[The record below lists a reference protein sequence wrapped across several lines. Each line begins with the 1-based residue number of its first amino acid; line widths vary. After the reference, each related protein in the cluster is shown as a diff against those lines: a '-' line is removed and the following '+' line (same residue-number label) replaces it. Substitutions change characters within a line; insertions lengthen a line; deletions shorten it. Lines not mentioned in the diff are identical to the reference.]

1 MYPDSF
7 RLTPITLAISLA
19 LASTSIF
26 NGCNR
31 IDSRTPEEHIQQAK
45 DLQSQGDLKGSILEL
60 KNAVQKDPNNAQA
73 RWLLG
78 QAYIRFKLGDSALKE
93 LEKAKQLG
101 VSSDSLQPHIVK
113 ALLLT
118 REYQRVLNEVQPDPA
133 ASPKVNA
140 SAQQTRADALMG
152 LGKIPEACDLYKSS
166 IQLDPSLASSFIGMG
181 LCEFINGRTDSALEN
196 VQQAIRL
203 DPQNPDNWLALAS
216 FEKTLGK
223 QEESLKAFDKALS
236 IDKTNL
242 DALSGRATILVALNR
257 SDEAKINV
265 EKLRALYPNHYL
277 SKYLES
283 LIAFQSKDLSKART
297 LLEGNL
303 KIAPN
308 HIDSLILL
316 GSTYLQTKDY
326 ELAKQTFNAA
336 LSLRSASIPIRTL
349 LAHTD
354 LLLKQPKAA
363 LDIIGPVL
371 QTPNADATHFGL
383 AGEALQQL
391 GRHQE
396 AQDMFNRA
404 MSRSPKSSIPKLA
417 LGNSMILQGQL
428 DSGLD
433 LLKNVAQT
441 DTSPEADLSL
451 ARTYLGNQKP
461 RAALDALAIARKKAP
476 KNIEALLLS
485 GAAYAQAGD
494 YKTAIKFYEDVLK
507 LEPLNLAATLTS
519 IELIAR
525 SGNKN
530 EAARR
535 LDKALEAQPKNE
547 HLLLVKA
554 YFSREAGNTTDERVL
569 IERAATSNP
578 DSIRPKE
585 LLVQLEL
592 AARNPQKALSIA
604 QEAAYKLNN
613 NSRAQ
618 LLLSNTQLATGQLT
632 DAISGFKR
640 LIANSPRNADLH
652 YKLGMAQM
660 GLGQFDA
667 ARKSFQSS
675 LELAPD
681 SRAVLVALGNT
692 EINSRRLDAASL
704 ISHKL
709 TELYPGHPAGL
720 ILQGDI
726 ALVRNAATEAVA
738 SYEKAMSIKPAG
750 IIASKLSQAHRQAK
764 NLRQAESILAS
775 WITQHPND
783 LDIRAELAEILVAS
797 GRSADAIKQYEYI
810 SKQDTANA
818 AILNNLASLYHLA
831 RQPKALEAAKAA
843 KKLAPDS
850 AVVLDTLGWILV
862 TSGNLNEGKSELE
875 KAVRLAPASPSIRYH
890 FAYSLA
896 KTGEN
901 QRAKNELRNLLNKN
915 ASFPE
920 RNQAQALHDSL

>member
-1 MYPDSF
+1 MHPYSF

-19 LASTSIF
+19 FVSFSVF

-31 IDSRTPEEHIQQAK
+31 IDNRSPEEHIQQAK
-45 DLQSQGDLKGSILEL
+45 DLQSQGDLKGSVLEL
-60 KNAVQKDPNNAQA
+60 KNAVQKDPGNAQA

-101 VSSDSLQPHIVK
+101 VSGDSLQPYLVK

-118 REYQRVLNEVQPDPA
+118 REYQRVLNEVQPDPT
-133 ASPKVNA
+133 ASPRENA
-140 SAQQTRADALMG
+140 SAQQIRADAMMG

-166 IQLDPSLASSFIGMG
+166 IQLDPDLASSYIGMG
-181 LCEFINGRTDSALEN
+181 LCEFINGRTDSALQN

-203 DPQNPDNWLALAS
+203 DPKNPDNWLALAS

-223 QEESLKAFDKALS
+223 LEEGLKAYDKALS

-242 DALSGRATILVALNR
+242 DALAGRATILVALNR
-257 SDEAKINV
+257 IDDAKANV

-283 LIAFQSKDLSKART
+283 LIAFQSKDISKARG
-297 LLEGNL
+297 LLESNL

-316 GSTYLQTKDY
+316 GSTYLQAKDY

-349 LAHTD
+349 LAHTN

-363 LDIIGPVL
+363 LDIIGPIL

-391 GRHQE
+391 GHHQE

-404 MSRSPKSSIPKLA
+404 MSRSPNSNIPRLA

-461 RAALDALAIARKKAP
+461 QAALDALANARRKSP
-476 KNIEALLLS
+476 KSIEALLLS
-485 GAAYAQAGD
+485 GTAHAQVGD
-494 YKTAIKFYEDVLK
+494 YKTAIKFYDDVLK
-507 LEPLNLAATLTS
+507 LEPQNLTATLTS
-519 IELIAR
+519 VELVAR
-525 SGNKN
+525 TGNKD
-530 EAARR
+530 EATRR
-535 LDKALEAQPKNE
+535 LDRALETQPKNE

-554 YFSREAGNTTDERVL
+554 YFNREAGNTTEERAL
-569 IERAATSNP
+569 IERAASSNP
-578 DSIRPKE
+578 DSIRPRE

-592 AARNPQKALSIA
+592 AAKNPQKALSIA
-604 QEAAYKLNN
+604 QEAAYKLSN

-618 LLLSNTQLATGQLT
+618 LLLSNTQLATGQFT
-632 DAISGFKR
+632 DAISGFKG

-667 ARKSFQSS
+667 ARKSFQTS
-675 LELAPD
+675 LELTPD
-681 SRAVLVALGNT
+681 SRSVLVALGSL
-692 EINSRRLDAASL
+692 EIKAKKLDAASAISRKL
-704 ISHKL
+704 I
-709 TELYPGHPAGL
+709 ELYPSHPAGL

-726 ALVRNAATEAVA
+726 SLGRNATGEAVA
-738 SYEKAMSIKPAG
+738 SYEKAMSLMPGG
-750 IIASKLSQAHRQAK
+750 IIVSKLAQAYRQAK
-764 NLRQAESILAS
+764 KPKQAESILTS
-775 WITQHPND
+775 WIAKHPND
-783 LDIRAELAEILVAS
+783 LDARGAFAEILVAS
-797 GRSADAIKQYEYI
+797 GRTTDAIKQYEYI
-810 SKQDTANA
+810 SKQDPANV
-818 AILNNLASLYHLA
+818 AILNNLASLYHMA
-831 RQPKALEAAKAA
+831 RQPRALEIARAA

-862 TSGNLNEGKSELE
+862 TSGNYDEGKSELE
-875 KAVRLAPASPSIRYH
+875 KATRLAPANPSIRYH

-901 QRAKNELRNLLNKN
+901 QRAKNELRNLLSKN
-915 ASFPE
+915 ANFPE
-920 RNQAQALHDSL
+920 RNQAQALHNGL

>member
-1 MYPDSF
+1 MHPFSF

-19 LASTSIF
+19 LVSSSVF

-31 IDSRTPEEHIQQAK
+31 TDSLTPEEHIKQAK
-45 DLQSQGDLKGSILEL
+45 DLQSQGDFRGSLLEL

-78 QAYIRFKLGDSALKE
+78 QTYIRFKLGDSALKE
-93 LEKAKQLG
+93 LEKAQQLG
-101 VSSDSLQPHIVK
+101 VNSDSLKPHFVK

-118 REYQRVLNEVQPDPA
+118 REYQRVLNEVQSDPA
-133 ASPKVNA
+133 ASPKENA
-140 SAQQTRADALMG
+140 STQQMRADALMG
-152 LGKIPEACDLYKSS
+152 LGKITEACDMYKSS
-166 IQLDPSLASSFIGMG
+166 IQLDPDLAPGYIGLG
-181 LCEFINGRTDSALEN
+181 LCEFINGRTDTALQN

-203 DPQNPDNWLALAS
+203 DPKNPDNWLALAS

-223 QEESLKAFDKALS
+223 QEESLKAFDKAIL

-257 SDEAKINV
+257 TDDAKANI

-277 SKYLES
+277 SKYLDS
-283 LIAFQSKDLSKART
+283 LIAFQSKDFPKARS
-297 LLEGNL
+297 LLESNL
-303 KIAPN
+303 KIAPS

-316 GSTYLQTKDY
+316 GSTYLESKDY
-326 ELAKQTFNAA
+326 ELAKQSFNTA

-349 LAHTD
+349 LAHTN
-354 LLLKQPKAA
+354 LFLKQPKAA
-363 LDIIGPVL
+363 LDIISPIL
-371 QTPNADATHFGL
+371 QTPNANATHFGL

-391 GRHQE
+391 GRHPE
-396 AQDMFNRA
+396 AQQMFSRA
-404 MSRSPKSSIPKLA
+404 MTLTPNSSIPKLA

-433 LLKNVAQT
+433 LLKNAAQ
-441 DTSPEADLSL
+441 SASGPEADLSL
-451 ARTYLGNQKP
+451 ARTYLGSQKP
-461 RAALDALAIARKKAP
+461 QAALDALANARRKSP
-476 KNIEALLLS
+476 KSIEALLLS
-485 GAAYAQAGD
+485 GAAHAQLGD
-494 YKTAIKFYEDVLK
+494 YKTAVKFYEDVLK
-507 LEPLNLAATLTS
+507 LEPQNLTATLTT
-519 IELIAR
+519 IELFAR
-525 SGNKN
+525 TGNKA

-554 YFSREAGNTTDERVL
+554 YFSKEAGNLSEERAL
-569 IERAATSNP
+569 IERAVSSNP
-578 DSIRPKE
+578 DAIRPKE

-592 AARNPQKALSIA
+592 AANNPQKALNIA
-604 QEAAYKLNN
+604 QEAAYKFNN
-613 NSRAQ
+613 NTRAQ
-618 LLLSNTQLATGQLT
+618 LLLSNTQLATGQFT
-632 DAISGFKR
+632 DAISGFKG

-681 SRAVLVALGNT
+681 SRAVLVALGSM
-692 EINSRRLDAASL
+692 EIKANKLDSASAISRKL
-704 ISHKL
+704 I
-709 TELYPGHPAGL
+709 ELYPNHPAGF

-726 ALVRNAATEAVA
+726 ALGRNATGEAVA
-738 SYEKAMSIKPAG
+738 SYEKAMSLRPGG
-750 IIASKLSQAHRQAK
+750 IIVTKLAQAYRQTK
-764 NLRQAESILAS
+764 NLRQAESILTT
-775 WITQHPND
+775 WIANHPND
-783 LDIRAELAEILVAS
+783 LDTRGALAEILVAS
-797 GRSADAIKQYEYI
+797 GRTTEAIKQYESI
-810 SKQDTANA
+810 SKQDPANV

-831 RQPKALEAAKAA
+831 RQPRALEIAHAA

-862 TSGNLNEGKSELE
+862 TSGNLEEGKSELE
-875 KAVRLAPASPSIRYH
+875 KATRLAPGNPSIRYH

-901 QRAKNELRNLLNKN
+901 QRAKIELRNLLSKN
-915 ASFPE
+915 ANFPE